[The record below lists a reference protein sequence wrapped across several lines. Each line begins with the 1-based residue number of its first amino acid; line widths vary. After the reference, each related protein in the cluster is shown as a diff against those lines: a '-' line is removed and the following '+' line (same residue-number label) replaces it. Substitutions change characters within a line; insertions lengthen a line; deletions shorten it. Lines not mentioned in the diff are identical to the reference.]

1 VKETVALLE
10 KVVKI
15 EEQTIAE
22 NLLYNPNLPPYIGN
36 S

>member
-22 NLLYNPNLPPYIGN
+22 DHPSQLASQDNLAI
-36 S
+36 

>member
-1 VKETVALLE
+1 LLE

-22 NLLYNPNLPPYIGN
+22 DHPSRPASQHNLAI
-36 S
+36 